1 MKTHAVKAGE
11 IRRDWFVFD
20 AEDKVLGRVA
30 SQVATILKGKH
41 KPIYSPHLDTG
52 DHVVIVNVEKIRVTG
67 KKQEK
72 KKYFTHSMYPGGV
85 TWTSFKEM
93 SDTKPERVL
102 FLAVRGMLP
111 KNSLG
116 RAMIKKLKIYSGPQ
130 HPHAAQAP
138 KSLTLPY

>member
-1 MKTHAVKAGE
+1 MKTHAVKADE

-30 SQVATILKGKH
+30 SQVAQILKGKH

-52 DHVVIVNVEKIRVTG
+52 DHVVVVNVEKIRVTG
-67 KKQEK
+67 KKQDK
-72 KKYFTHSMYPGGV
+72 KRYFSHSMYPGGV
-85 TWTSFKEM
+85 TWTSFREM
-93 SDTKPERVL
+93 SETKPDRVL

-130 HPHAAQAP
+130 HPHAAQSP

>member
-1 MKTHAVKAGE
+1 MKTHAVKADE
-11 IRRDWFVFD
+11 IRRDWFELD
-20 AEDKVLGRVA
+20 AENQVLGRVA
-30 SQVATILKGKH
+30 SQVAQILKGKH

-52 DHVVIVNVEKIRVTG
+52 DHVVVVNVEKIRVTG
-67 KKQEK
+67 KKQDK
-72 KKYFTHSMYPGGV
+72 KKYFSHSMYPGGV
-85 TWTSFKEM
+85 TWTSFREM
-93 SDTKPERVL
+93 SDTKPDRVL

-130 HPHAAQAP
+130 HPHAAQSP

>member
-1 MKTHAVKAGE
+1 MKTHAVKADE

-30 SQVATILKGKH
+30 SQVAHILKGKH

-52 DHVVIVNVEKIRVTG
+52 DHVVIVNVEKIKVTG
-67 KKQEK
+67 KKQDK
-72 KKYFTHSMYPGGV
+72 KKYFSHSMYPGGV
-85 TWTSFKEM
+85 TWTSYREM
-93 SDTKPERVL
+93 SDVKPEKVL

-116 RAMIKKLKIYSGPQ
+116 RAMIKKLKIYAGPN
-130 HPHAAQAP
+130 HPHAAQSP

>member
-1 MKTHAVKAGE
+1 MKTHAVKADE

-52 DHVVIVNVEKIRVTG
+52 DHVVVVNVEKIRVTG
-67 KKQEK
+67 KKQDK
-72 KKYFTHSMYPGGV
+72 KQYFTHSMYPGGV
-85 TWTSFKEM
+85 TWTSFREM
-93 SDTKPERVL
+93 SDTKPDRVL
-102 FLAVRGMLP
+102 YLAVRGMLP

>member
-1 MKTHAVKAGE
+1 MKTHAVKADE

-30 SQVATILKGKH
+30 SQVAQILKGKH

-52 DHVVIVNVEKIRVTG
+52 DHVVVVNVEKIRVTG
-67 KKQEK
+67 KKQDK
-72 KKYFTHSMYPGGV
+72 KRYFSHSMYPGGV
-85 TWTSFKEM
+85 TWTSFREM
-93 SDTKPERVL
+93 SDTKPDRVL

-116 RAMIKKLKIYSGPQ
+116 RAMIKKLKIYAGPQ
-130 HPHAAQAP
+130 HPHAAQSP

>member
-20 AEDKVLGRVA
+20 AQDKVLGRVA
-30 SQVATILKGKH
+30 SQVAQILKGKH

-52 DHVVIVNVEKIRVTG
+52 DHVVVVNVGKIRLTG
-67 KKQEK
+67 KKPEK
-72 KKYFTHSMYPGGV
+72 KRYFSHSMYPGGIR
-85 TWTSFKEM
+85 WTSFREM
-93 SDTKPERVL
+93 QEAKPDRVF

-116 RAMIKKLKIYSGPQ
+116 RAMIKKLKIYQGPD
-130 HPHAAQAP
+130 HPHTAQSP
-138 KSLTLPY
+138 KSLSLPY

>member
-1 MKTHAVKAGE
+1 MKTHAVKADE

-20 AEDKVLGRVA
+20 AENRVLGRVA

-85 TWTSFKEM
+85 TWTSFQEM
-93 SDTKPERVL
+93 SDTKPDRVL
-102 FLAVRGMLP
+102 YLAVRGMLP

-116 RAMIKKLKIYSGPQ
+116 RAMIKKLKIYAGPT
-130 HPHAAQAP
+130 HPHAAQSP

>member
-30 SQVATILKGKH
+30 SQVAQILKGKH

-67 KKQEK
+67 KKQDK
-72 KKYFTHSMYPGGV
+72 KRYFSHSMYPGGV
-85 TWTSFKEM
+85 TWTSFREM
-93 SDTKPERVL
+93 SEVKPDRVL

-130 HPHAAQAP
+130 HPHAAQSP

>member
-1 MKTHAVKAGE
+1 MKTHAVKADE

-30 SQVATILKGKH
+30 SQVAQILKGKH

-52 DHVVIVNVEKIRVTG
+52 DHVVVVNVEKIRVTG
-67 KKQEK
+67 KKQDK
-72 KKYFTHSMYPGGV
+72 KKYFSHSMYPGGV
-85 TWTSFKEM
+85 TWTSFREM
-93 SDTKPERVL
+93 SDQKPDRVL
-102 FLAVRGMLP
+102 YLAVRGMLP

-130 HPHAAQAP
+130 HPHAAQSP

>member
-1 MKTHAVKAGE
+1 MKTHAVKADE

-30 SQVATILKGKH
+30 SQVAQILKGKH

-67 KKQEK
+67 KKQDK
-72 KKYFTHSMYPGGV
+72 KRYFSHSMYPGGV
-85 TWTSFKEM
+85 TWTSFREM
-93 SDTKPERVL
+93 SEVKPDRVL

-130 HPHAAQAP
+130 HPHAAQSP

>member
-1 MKTHAVKAGE
+1 MKTHAVKADE

-85 TWTSFKEM
+85 TWTSFQEM
-93 SDTKPERVL
+93 SDTKPDRVL
-102 FLAVRGMLP
+102 YLAVRGMLP

-116 RAMIKKLKIYSGPQ
+116 RAMIKKLKIYAGPQ

>member
-30 SQVATILKGKH
+30 SQVAQILKGKH

-67 KKQEK
+67 KKQDK
-72 KKYFTHSMYPGGV
+72 KRYFSHSMYPGGV
-85 TWTSFKEM
+85 TWTSFREM
-93 SDTKPERVL
+93 SEVKPDRVL

>member
-30 SQVATILKGKH
+30 SQVAQILKGKH

-67 KKQEK
+67 KKQDK
-72 KKYFTHSMYPGGV
+72 KRYFSHSMYPGGV
-85 TWTSFKEM
+85 TWTSFREM

-130 HPHAAQAP
+130 HPHAAQSP

>member
-1 MKTHAVKAGE
+1 MKTHSVKAGE

-20 AEDKVLGRVA
+20 ADDKVLGRVA
-30 SQVATILKGKH
+30 SQVAQILKGKH
-41 KPIYSPHLDTG
+41 KPTYSPHLDTG

-72 KKYFTHSMYPGGV
+72 KKYFSHSMYPGGV
-85 TWTSFKEM
+85 TWTSFREM
-93 SDTKPERVL
+93 SDTKPDRVL
-102 FLAVRGMLP
+102 YLAVRGMLP

-130 HPHAAQAP
+130 HPHAAQSP

>member
-1 MKTHAVKAGE
+1 MKTHAVKADE

-20 AEDKVLGRVA
+20 AEEKVLGRVA
-30 SQVATILKGKH
+30 SQVAQILKGKH

-52 DHVVIVNVEKIRVTG
+52 DHVVVVNVEKIRVTG
-67 KKQEK
+67 KKQDK
-72 KKYFTHSMYPGGV
+72 KRYFSHSMYPGGV
-85 TWTSFKEM
+85 TWTSFREM
-93 SDTKPERVL
+93 SEVKPERVL

-130 HPHAAQAP
+130 HPHAAQSP

>member
-1 MKTHAVKAGE
+1 MKTHAVKADE

-30 SQVATILKGKH
+30 SQVAQILKGKH

-52 DHVVIVNVEKIRVTG
+52 DHVVVVNVEKIRVTG
-67 KKQEK
+67 KKSEK
-72 KKYFTHSMYPGGV
+72 KKYFSHTMYPGGV
-85 TWTSFKEM
+85 TWTSFREM
-93 SDTKPERVL
+93 SDARPERVL

-116 RAMIKKLKIYSGPQ
+116 RAMIKKLKIYSGSE
-130 HPHAAQAP
+130 HPHTAQSP

>member
-41 KPIYSPHLDTG
+41 KPIYSPLLDVDD
-52 DHVVIVNVEKIRVTG
+52 DHMVAG

-93 SDTKPERVL
+93 SDTKPDRVL

>member
-1 MKTHAVKAGE
+1 MKTHAVKADE

-85 TWTSFKEM
+85 TWTSFQEM

-102 FLAVRGMLP
+102 YLAVRGMLP

-116 RAMIKKLKIYSGPQ
+116 RAMIKKLKIYAGPQ

>member
-1 MKTHAVKAGE
+1 MKTHAVKADE

-52 DHVVIVNVEKIRVTG
+52 DHVVVVNVEKIRVTG
-67 KKQEK
+67 KKQDK
-72 KKYFTHSMYPGGV
+72 KRYFTHSMYPGGV
-85 TWTSFKEM
+85 TWTSFQEM
-93 SDTKPERVL
+93 SDTKPDRVL
-102 FLAVRGMLP
+102 YLAVRGMLP

-116 RAMIKKLKIYSGPQ
+116 RAMIKKLKIYAGPQ

>member
-1 MKTHAVKAGE
+1 MKTHSVKAGD
-11 IRRDWFVFD
+11 IRRDWFVYD

-30 SQVATILKGKH
+30 SQIAHILKGKH

-52 DHVVIVNVEKIRVTG
+52 DHVVVVNVEKIRVTG
-67 KKQEK
+67 KKQDK

-85 TWTSFKEM
+85 TWTSYREM
-93 SDTKPERVL
+93 NEAKPERVL

-116 RAMIKKLKIYSGPQ
+116 RAMIKKLKIYSGPE
-130 HPHAAQAP
+130 HPHTAQSP
-138 KSLTLPY
+138 TSLTLPY

>member
-1 MKTHAVKAGE
+1 MKTHAVKADE

-85 TWTSFKEM
+85 TWTSFQEM
-93 SDTKPERVL
+93 SDTKPDRVL
-102 FLAVRGMLP
+102 YLAVRGMLP

-116 RAMIKKLKIYSGPQ
+116 RAMIKKLKIYAGPS
-130 HPHAAQAP
+130 HPHAAQSP